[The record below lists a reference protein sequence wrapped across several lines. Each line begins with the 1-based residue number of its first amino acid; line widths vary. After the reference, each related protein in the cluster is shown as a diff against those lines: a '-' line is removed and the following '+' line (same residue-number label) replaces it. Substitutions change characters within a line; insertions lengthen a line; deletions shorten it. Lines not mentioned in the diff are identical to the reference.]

1 MIKYLIMKE
10 LLNKLR
16 ALKRQEHIY
25 GVRNPLTYD
34 FLHHNLHHLHVLLF
48 HSADQQDFTKGPII
62 RQLLI
67 FMLPILLSQL
77 LQQFYSIADTALVGQ
92 VLGAQALAAVGTASL
107 ILSVIVNFFIGF
119 SAGLSVLVSHLYG
132 EKQYDRLSGLVQSIF
147 VTVLAFAVLFT
158 ATGIVLTEPLLTAL
172 ATPDELIPMASLY
185 LRIALLGM
193 LAQLLYNTA
202 SAILRAL
209 GNTTSALHYL
219 AAAVV
224 LNIVLDVLLLIVIPC
239 GIAGAAAATIIAQ
252 YASALLALRK
262 LLHLHGAWQFRLAR
276 PFFVPKHLM
285 PILGTSIPAGLQAVF
300 MSISSLVIQTYIN
313 TFGYAAMAGMTVYAR
328 IEGFLYYPLFAFG
341 IALTSFIGQNV
352 GAHDL
357 VRVRAGLRASL
368 RIAASGAT
376 GMALIAGLCAPAL
389 IALFTDD
396 PAVIANAL
404 DAVYYTFPF
413 YWLYGIN
420 QIYIGALR
428 GLGDTLYPM
437 MTALA
442 AYCIFRIA
450 WCRGWDLI
458 GIHSMHI
465 VYSAYSVSFI
475 VMAVLL
481 YFGCEHALRRSEQQI
496 GA

>member
-1 MIKYLIMKE
+1 MDNILS
-10 LLNKLR
+10 KLR
-16 ALKRQEHIY
+16 ALKRRERIY
-25 GVRNPLTYD
+25 GIRNPLTYD

-48 HSADQQDFTKGPII
+48 HSADQQDFTRGAIV

-77 LQQFYSIADTALVGQ
+77 LQQFYTIADTALVGQ
-92 VLGAQALAAVGTASL
+92 ALGAEALAAVGTASL

-132 EKQYDRLSGLVQSIF
+132 EKQYDRLSALVQSIF

-158 ATGIVLTEPLLTAL
+158 AAGILLTEHLLTAL
-172 ATPDELIPMASLY
+172 STPAGLIPQASLY
-185 LRIALLGM
+185 LRIALGGM

-224 LNIVLDVLLLIVIPC
+224 LNIVLDVLLLFVIPC
-239 GIAGAAAATIIAQ
+239 GIAGAAMATVAAQ
-252 YASALLALRK
+252 YVSALLALHK
-262 LLHLHGAWQFRLAR
+262 LLYLRGAWQLRLHR
-276 PFFVPKHLM
+276 PFFTPRHLL

-313 TFGYAAMAGMTVYAR
+313 SFGYAAMAGMTVYAR

-357 VRVRAGLRASL
+357 VRVRAGLRVSL
-368 RIAASGAT
+368 RIAAFGAM
-376 GMALIAGLCAPAL
+376 GMALAAGLAAPTL
-389 IALFTDD
+389 VTLFTDD
-396 PAVIANAL
+396 PAVIENAL

-413 YWLYGIN
+413 YFLYGIN

-442 AYCIFRIA
+442 AYCVFRVA
-450 WCRGWDLI
+450 WCYAWDI
-458 GIHSMHI
+458 VGIHSMHI
-465 VYSAYSVSFI
+465 VYSAYNVSFL
-475 VMAVLL
+475 VMGTLL
-481 YFGCEHALRRSEQQI
+481 YWGCRRALRRTDQVPT
-496 GA
+496 A